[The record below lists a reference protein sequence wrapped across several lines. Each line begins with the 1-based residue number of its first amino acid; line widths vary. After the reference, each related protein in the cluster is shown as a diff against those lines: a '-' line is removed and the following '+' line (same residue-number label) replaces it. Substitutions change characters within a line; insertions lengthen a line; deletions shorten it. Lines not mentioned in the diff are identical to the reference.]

1 MEQFLKNDYIE
12 HWENGVGKVANV
24 NDEIIAVDFKLYGN
38 IVQPVERSEGFK
50 KLDPKGLLAQL
61 YENED
66 YIYSLIGQESTE
78 IIKLLIYDE
87 NESQNRRIERSRIK
101 PLLTKGK
108 STERGWRKDFGLI
121 DDERWDKW
129 WKKVNKKL
137 SEDVWFDTSSKSVI
151 VLRKK
156 PVSPAQNKF
165 QQFSHEKQKK
175 KKLLICE
182 PLIKAITKDDDQS
195 ILENISAFIA
205 EIIAS
210 KSQTD
215 LIHLA
220 IVNAIKLSEK
230 EKDIEPFMERLHE
243 LLLNT
248 LLTSKLP
255 NPKIRTA
262 YSYFSKLQYQ
272 NITDHLIIF
281 LLRDKIRKAIGT
293 NFKKNMEIKKQFE
306 SYVCE
311 ESVTD
316 EHIIAINSLQSMKE
330 GFLKEGLT
338 DLIELIDNNCVTS
351 FFNYILL
358 SEKIENETK
367 EVVSKVVMELKL
379 TTVIYAYL
387 NNVQLTKIIEIP
399 FLPEFLD
406 FIGPQNTELSLR
418 QILLN
423 EKTAKDRPNVFL
435 STLKSLA
442 ANAFPGIDDSQK
454 QSLITHASDLL
465 SNKLIGEQYDNLK
478 LHISNILVG
487 IPEFDKLAGVVQ
499 IAELVNLVG
508 ERSTSLNK
516 RFDALKVLIKKGLKK
531 ECQSIASK
539 LIRGLNVDDLILI
552 EKVFTSFPDNLF
564 AKDLLV
570 KIVESI
576 DLTDKKLHD
585 ATADLL
591 IKANLDDVFLES
603 IFLDKDDA
611 WHDSYRKIVSNVL
624 VNEYLARN
632 SARFALEKIMLNP
645 EQPSTILDRFSFYC
659 SPFISWTLEEARN
672 ICIDNLRK
680 HKNEVKEIENDFLKK
695 TEQISKE
702 KDEQLIDAIDRT
714 NQRYEEYLKRL
725 VPNLTELEE
734 IKDRIKKD
742 FEIEKYSSSQKELID
757 KVTMIKENIEGL
769 LKLLEVI
776 DRD

>member
-1 MEQFLKNDYIE
+1 MEQLLKNDFIE
-12 HWENGVGKVANV
+12 HWENGVGKVTNV
-24 NDEIIAVDFKLYGN
+24 DDETIAVDFKLYGN
-38 IVQPVERSEGFK
+38 IVQPIEKSESYK

-66 YIYSLIGQESTE
+66 HIYGLIGQESTE

-87 NESQNRRIERSRIK
+87 SESHNRRIERSQIK

-108 STERGWRKDFGLI
+108 PTERGWRKDFGLI

-165 QQFSHEKQKK
+165 EQFSHEKQEQ

-182 PLIKAITKDDDQS
+182 SLIKVITKDDDQS
-195 ILENISAFIA
+195 ILEKISEFIA
-205 EIIAS
+205 EIITS

-220 IVNAIKLSEK
+220 IVNAIQLSEK
-230 EKDIEPFMERLHE
+230 ETDIEPFMERSHE

-255 NPKIRTA
+255 NLKIRTA

-272 NITDHLIIF
+272 NITEHLIIF
-281 LLRDKIRKAIGT
+281 ILRDKIRKAIAT
-293 NFKKNMEIKKQFE
+293 NFKKNKEIKKQME

-316 EHIIAINSLQSMKE
+316 EHIITINSLQSIKE

-351 FFNYILL
+351 LFNYILL
-358 SEKIENETK
+358 SDKIENETK
-367 EVVSKVVMELKL
+367 QVVSKVVMELKL

-387 NNVQLTKIIEIP
+387 NNVQLTKITEIP
-399 FLPEFLD
+399 FLPKFLD

-423 EKTAKDRPNVFL
+423 EKTAKERPNVFL
-435 STLKSLA
+435 SALKSLT
-442 ANAFPGIDDSQK
+442 ANAFSGIDDNQK

-465 SNKLIGEQYDNLK
+465 SNKLIGEQYDYLK

-487 IPEFDKLAGVVQ
+487 IPEFDKLTGVVQ
-499 IAELVNLVG
+499 IAELVNLAE
-508 ERSTSLNK
+508 ERSASFTK

-531 ECQSIASK
+531 ECQSIASE
-539 LIRGLNVDDLILI
+539 LIRGLNVDDLVLI

-576 DLTDKKLHD
+576 DPSDKKLHD

-603 IFLDKDDA
+603 IFLDKDDF
-611 WHDSYRKIVSNVL
+611 WHDSYREIVSNVL

-632 SARFALEKIMLNP
+632 SAKFALEKIMLNP

-659 SPFISWTLEEARN
+659 SPFINWTLEEARN

-734 IKDRIKKD
+734 VKDRIKKD

-757 KVTMIKENIEGL
+757 KVAMIKENIEGL
-769 LKLLEVI
+769 LKLLEII

>member
-1 MEQFLKNDYIE
+1 MGQFLKNDYIE
-12 HWENGVGKVANV
+12 HWENGVGKVTNV
-24 NDEIIAVDFKLYGN
+24 DDETIAVNFKLYGN
-38 IVQPVERSEGFK
+38 IVQPIARSESFK

-66 YIYSLIGQESTE
+66 YIYSLIGRESTE
-78 IIKLLIYDE
+78 IIKLLVYDE

-101 PLLTKGK
+101 SLLTKGK
-108 STERGWRKDFGLI
+108 PTERGWRGDFGLI

-156 PVSPAQNKF
+156 PVSSAQNKF
-165 QQFSHEKQKK
+165 EQFSHEKQKM

-182 PLIKAITKDDDQS
+182 PLIKAITKDNDQS
-195 ILENISAFIA
+195 ILENISGFIA

-220 IVNAIKLSEK
+220 IVNAIQLCEK
-230 EKDIEPFMERLHE
+230 ETDIKPFMERSHE

-281 LLRDKIRKAIGT
+281 LLRDKIRKAIGA
-293 NFKKNMEIKKQFE
+293 NFKKNREIKKQIE

-311 ESVTD
+311 ESVKD
-316 EHIIAINSLQSMKE
+316 EHIIAINSLQSIKE

-358 SEKIENETK
+358 SDKIENETK

-379 TTVIYAYL
+379 TAVIYAYL
-387 NNVQLTKIIEIP
+387 NNAQLTKIIEIP

-406 FIGPQNTELSLR
+406 FIGPQNAELSLR

-423 EKTAKDRPNVFL
+423 EKTARDRPNVFL
-435 STLKSLA
+435 STLKSLTT
-442 ANAFPGIDDSQK
+442 NAFPDIDHSQK

-499 IAELVNLVG
+499 IGELVNLAG

-539 LIRGLNVDDLILI
+539 LIRGLNIDDLILI
-552 EKVFTSFPDNLF
+552 EKVFTSFPDNLI

-576 DLTDKKLHD
+576 DPTDKKLHA

-591 IKANLDDVFLES
+591 INANLDDLFLES
-603 IFLDKDDA
+603 IFLDKDDS
-611 WHDSYRKIVSNVL
+611 WHDSYCKIVSNVL
-624 VNEYLARN
+624 VNKYLVRN
-632 SARFALEKIMLNP
+632 SARFAIEKIMLNP
-645 EQPSTILDRFSFYC
+645 EQPSTILNRFSFYC
-659 SPFISWTLEEARN
+659 SPFISLTLKEARN
-672 ICIDNLRK
+672 IFIDNLKK
-680 HKNEVKEIENDFLKK
+680 HKNEVKEIENDFLEK
-695 TEQISKE
+695 TKQISKE
-702 KDEQLIDAIDRT
+702 KDEQLIDAINRT

-734 IKDRIKKD
+734 VKDRIKKD

-757 KVTMIKENIEGL
+757 KVAMIKENIEGV
-769 LKLLEVI
+769 LKLLEII

>member
-1 MEQFLKNDYIE
+1 MEQLLKNDYIE
-12 HWENGVGKVANV
+12 HWENGVGKVTNID
-24 NDEIIAVDFKLYGN
+24 DETIAVDFKLYGN
-38 IVQPVERSEGFK
+38 IVQPIKKSESYK
-50 KLDPKGLLAQL
+50 KLDPKGLLVQL

-66 YIYSLIGQESTE
+66 HIYGLIGQESTE

-87 NESQNRRIERSRIK
+87 NESQNRRIEHSRIK

-108 STERGWRKDFGLI
+108 PTDRGWRKDFGLI
-121 DDERWDKW
+121 DDERWGKW

-151 VLRKK
+151 ILREK
-156 PVSPAQNKF
+156 PVSSAQNKF
-165 QQFSHEKQKK
+165 EQISHEKQKK
-175 KKLLICE
+175 KKLSICE

-195 ILENISAFIA
+195 ILEKISEFIA
-205 EIIAS
+205 EIIIS
-210 KSQTD
+210 KPQTD

-220 IVNAIKLSEK
+220 IINAIQLSEK
-230 EKDIEPFMERLHE
+230 GTDTEPFMERSHE

-255 NPKIRTA
+255 TPKIRTA

-293 NFKKNMEIKKQFE
+293 NFRKNKEIKKQIK

-316 EHIIAINSLQSMKE
+316 EHIITINSLQSMKE

-338 DLIELIDNNCVTS
+338 DLLDLIDNNCVTS
-351 FFNYILL
+351 LFNYILL
-358 SEKIENETK
+358 SENIENEIQ
-367 EVVSKVVMELKL
+367 EVVSKVVIELKL
-379 TTVIYAYL
+379 TAIIYAYL
-387 NNVQLTKIIEIP
+387 NNVQLTKIIDIP
-399 FLPEFLD
+399 FLQEFLD
-406 FIGPQNTELSLR
+406 FVGPQNAELSFR
-418 QILLN
+418 QNLLN
-423 EKTAKDRPNVFL
+423 EKTAKERPNVFL
-435 STLKSLA
+435 SALKNLA
-442 ANAFPGIDDSQK
+442 ANAFPGIVDSQK
-454 QSLITHASDLL
+454 QSLITHASDLI
-465 SNKLIGEQYDNLK
+465 SNKLIGKQYDYLK

-499 IAELVNLVG
+499 ITELVNLA
-508 ERSTSLNK
+508 EEKSTSPTR

-531 ECQSIASK
+531 ECQSITTE
-539 LIRGLNVDDLILI
+539 LISGLKVDDLILI
-552 EKVFTSFPDNLF
+552 EKVFTSFPDNSF

-570 KIVESI
+570 RIVESI
-576 DLTDKKLHD
+576 DPSDKKLHN

-591 IKANLDDVFLES
+591 IKTNLDDVFLES

-611 WHDSYRKIVSNVL
+611 WHDSYREIVSNVL
-624 VNEYLARN
+624 GNEYLARN
-632 SARFALEKIMLNP
+632 SARFALEKIMLNS
-645 EQPSTILDRFSFYC
+645 EQSSTILDRFSFYC
-659 SPFISWTLEEARN
+659 SPFINWTLEEARN
-672 ICIDNLRK
+672 ICIDNLKK
-680 HKNEVKEIENDFLKK
+680 HKNELKEIENDFLKK

-734 IKDRIKKD
+734 VKDRIKKD
-742 FEIEKYSSSQKELID
+742 FEPDKYASSQKELID
-757 KVTMIKENIEGL
+757 KVSMIKENIEGL

>member
-1 MEQFLKNDYIE
+1 MIKFFKNDYIE
-12 HWENGVGKVANV
+12 HWKNGFGKVTNV
-24 NDEIIAVDFKLYGN
+24 NDETIAVDFKLYGN
-38 IVQPVERSEGFK
+38 IVQPIKKSESYK

-66 YIYSLIGQESTE
+66 HIYGLIGQESTE
-78 IIKLLIYDE
+78 IIKILIYDE
-87 NESQNRRIERSRIK
+87 KESENRRIERSRIK
-101 PLLTKGK
+101 SLLTKGK
-108 STERGWRKDFGLI
+108 PTDRGWRKDFGLI
-121 DDERWDKW
+121 DDERWGKW

-137 SEDVWFDTSSKSVI
+137 SEDVWFDTSSKSLI
-151 VLRKK
+151 ILRKK

-165 QQFSHEKQKK
+165 EQFSHEKQKK
-175 KKLLICE
+175 KKLSICE

-195 ILENISAFIA
+195 ILEKISEFIT
-205 EIIAS
+205 EIINS
-210 KSQTD
+210 KPQTD

-220 IVNAIKLSEK
+220 IINAIQLSEK
-230 EKDIEPFMERLHE
+230 DTDIEPFMERSHE

-255 NPKIRTA
+255 NPKIRTT
-262 YSYFSKLQYQ
+262 YSYFSKLQPQ

-293 NFKKNMEIKKQFE
+293 NFKKNKGIKKQIK
-306 SYVCE
+306 SYACE

-316 EHIIAINSLQSMKE
+316 EHIITINSLHSMKE

-338 DLIELIDNNCVTS
+338 DLIELIENNCVTS
-351 FFNYILL
+351 LFNYILL
-358 SEKIENETK
+358 SENIENETK

-379 TTVIYAYL
+379 TVIIYAYL
-387 NNVQLTKIIEIP
+387 NNVQLTKIIDIL
-399 FLPEFLD
+399 FLPEFID
-406 FIGPQNTELSLR
+406 FIGPQNAELSLR
-418 QILLN
+418 QNLLN
-423 EKTAKDRPNVFL
+423 EKTAKERPNVFL
-435 STLKSLA
+435 SALKSLA
-442 ANAFPGIDDSQK
+442 ANAFPGIDDNQK
-454 QSLITHASDLL
+454 QSLITHASDLI
-465 SNKLIGEQYDNLK
+465 SNKLTGEQHDYLK

-499 IAELVNLVG
+499 ITELVNLA
-508 ERSTSLNK
+508 EDKSASLTKRS
-516 RFDALKVLIKKGLKK
+516 DALKVLIKKGLKK
-531 ECQSIASK
+531 ECQSISSN
-539 LIRGLNVDDLILI
+539 LIHGLNVDDLVLI

-564 AKDLLV
+564 GKDLLIR
-570 KIVESI
+570 IVESI
-576 DLTDKKLHD
+576 DPSDKKLHD

-591 IKANLDDVFLES
+591 IKTNLDDVFLES

-611 WHDSYRKIVSNVL
+611 WHDSYREIVNNVL
-624 VNEYLARN
+624 RNEYLARN

-645 EQPSTILDRFSFYC
+645 EQPGTILDRLSFYC

-672 ICIDNLRK
+672 ICIDNLKK
-680 HKNEVKEIENDFLKK
+680 HKNEVKEIENNFLEK

-714 NQRYEEYLKRL
+714 SQRYEEYLKRL

-734 IKDRIKKD
+734 IKDSIKKE
-742 FEIEKYSSSQKELID
+742 FETEKYASSQKELID
-757 KVTMIKENIEGL
+757 KVAMIQENIEGL
-769 LKLLEVI
+769 LKLLKVI

>member
-24 NDEIIAVDFKLYGN
+24 DDETISVDFKLYGN
-38 IVQPVERSEGFK
+38 IIQPIEKCESYK

-61 YENED
+61 YKNED

-87 NESQNRRIERSRIK
+87 NESQNRKIERSRIK
-101 PLLTKGK
+101 PLLTKGTP
-108 STERGWRKDFGLI
+108 TERGWRKDFGLI

-129 WKKVNKKL
+129 WKTVDKKL
-137 SEDVWFDTSSKSVI
+137 SEDVWFDTSSKLVI

-156 PVSPAQNKF
+156 PVSPAQNMF
-165 QQFSHEKQKK
+165 EQFSHEKQKK

-195 ILENISAFIA
+195 ILENIVEFIA
-205 EIIAS
+205 EIFTS

-220 IVNAIKLSEK
+220 VVNAIQLSEK
-230 EKDIEPFMERLHE
+230 ETDVEPFMERSHE
-243 LLLNT
+243 LLLDT
-248 LLTSKLP
+248 LLMSKLP

-272 NITDHLIIF
+272 NITDHLVIF

-293 NFKKNMEIKKQFE
+293 NFKKNKAIKKQIE

-316 EHIIAINSLQSMKE
+316 KHIIAINSLKSKKE

-338 DLIELIDNNCVTS
+338 DLVELIDNNCAAS

-358 SEKIENETK
+358 YEKIENETK
-367 EVVSKVVMELKL
+367 EVVSKVVMEFKL
-379 TTVIYAYL
+379 TAVIYAYL
-387 NNVQLTKIIEIP
+387 NNVQLTKIIEIL

-406 FIGPQNTELSLR
+406 FIGSQNAELSLR
-418 QILLN
+418 QNLLN
-423 EKTAKDRPNVFL
+423 EKTAKERPNVFL
-435 STLKSLA
+435 SALKSLA
-442 ANAFPGIDDSQK
+442 ANSFQGIDDSQK
-454 QSLITHASDLL
+454 QSLITHTSDLL

-487 IPEFDKLAGVVQ
+487 NSKFDKLTGVVQ
-499 IAELVNLVG
+499 IAELVNLAG
-508 ERSTSLNK
+508 ERSISPNK

-539 LIRGLNVDDLILI
+539 LIRGLDVDDLILI

-576 DLTDKKLHD
+576 DSSDKKLHN

-591 IKANLDDVFLES
+591 IKAKLDDVFLKS

-611 WHDSYRKIVSNVL
+611 WHDSYREIVSNVL
-624 VNEYLARN
+624 VNEYLAKN

-659 SPFISWTLEEARN
+659 SPFIRWTLEEARN

-680 HKNEVKEIENDFLKK
+680 HETEVKEIENDLLKK
-695 TEQISKE
+695 IEQISKE

-725 VPNLTELEE
+725 VPNLSELEE
-734 IKDRIKKD
+734 VKDRIKKD
-742 FEIEKYSSSQKELID
+742 FDIEKYSSSQKELFD
-757 KVTMIKENIEGL
+757 KVAMIKENIEGL
-769 LKLLEVI
+769 LKLLEII